1 LDGLVFEIAERLD
14 DLRCRETGWLRA
26 RRLELVRE
34 QRRLRVEELA
44 VTRVLDERGAL
55 DDTVAGCDGVSV
67 RTARE
72 TVETARAL
80 ESLPRVAAA
89 AYDGGLSAEQ
99 LGEVVKLAD
108 EASDPEW
115 AQRAP
120 HMDPAELAR
129 RARCLRKPTIAES
142 QARRNARYL
151 SMKWSSDHGMLH
163 LRGALPDLEGALFE
177 ATIQQLTERMRPVKG
192 EAWERF
198 DRRAADALVQL
209 CPTLEASTD
218 GERHQPRLATRPLLQ
233 IPVPLD
239 GPATICGIP
248 LPDARVEQLRANV
261 TIEPLLVDH
270 DGAILTVGRRFSVL
284 SPKKARAIASR
295 DTECR
300 CGRNCGIRHHLE
312 IHHLVPRSWGGSED
326 SSNLVALYAG
336 HHPDFIP
343 HGPWALVGNPNLP
356 GGLRRVRYT
365 DLTPQEAAQY
375 GLPPPP
381 GPSG

>member
-1 LDGLVFEIAERLD
+1 LDDLVFEIAERLD
-14 DLRCRETGWLRA
+14 ELRCRETWWLRA
-26 RRLELVRE
+26 RRAELVRE
-34 QRRLRVEELA
+34 QRRLHVEELA
-44 VTRVLDERGAL
+44 VTRVLDERDAL
-55 DDTVAGCDGVSV
+55 DDAVAGADGVSA

-89 AYDGGLSAEQ
+89 AYDGDLSGEQ
-99 LGEVVKLAD
+99 LERVVQLAD
-108 EASDPEW
+108 ESTDSEW
-115 AQRAP
+115 AACAP

-129 RARCLRKPTIAES
+129 RARCLRKPTVAES
-142 QARRNARYL
+142 QARRDARYL
-151 SMKWSSDHGMLH
+151 SMKWSPDHGMLH

-177 ATIQQLTERMRPVKG
+177 ATIQQLTEQMRPAKG
-192 EAWERF
+192 QPWELWQ
-198 DRRAADALVQL
+198 RRAADALLQL
-209 CPTLEASTD
+209 CPSPDANSD
-218 GERHQPRLATRPLLQ
+218 ADRHQPRLATRPVLQ

-261 TIEPLLVDH
+261 TVEPLLVDVH
-270 DGAILTVGRRFSVL
+270 GAVIAVGRRFSAL

-295 DTECR
+295 DGQCQ

-312 IHHLVPRSWGGSED
+312 IHHLVPHSWGGTDD

-343 HGPWALVGNPNLP
+343 HGPWALVGNPNIP
-356 GGLRRVRYT
+356 GGLRRVLYT
-365 DLTPQEAAQY
+365 DLTPEEAKRH